1 MMTNCHSILDILR
14 LFDNCCSKTPSNIA
28 LIASTHSIS
37 DTTVEITYAQLDSLV
52 GVLVTQL
59 KTIGVKRGTYVG
71 TVLGRGLPIIALVL
85 ALWRIK
91 AVFVPLSNLAMD
103 RLYISKT
110 IDSIPSLKYIIG
122 MHNQLH
128 EICFGNSFSTSNI
141 NMSDQIDCLS
151 GSELCVAI
159 DTSKTCDQESTYNEA
174 ELAYVIRTSGT
185 TRGEKG
191 GLLVRVPR
199 NTLST
204 NVHEISLRLQLQQ
217 ESSIKRFILIS
228 APTFDPF
235 MIELLLPLT
244 TGSSLVIVP
253 DEFIQTPNLLYNY
266 IIQNRVSYFFGTPS
280 LFLRF
285 SRHQQF
291 NLIMRHT
298 TVSNIIL
305 GGESFPA
312 QLYDLVQDCNTN
324 HVSLWN
330 IYGTTECSVWTSLT
344 QIDLYQPDLLSSI
357 HYVLDYTVMKLQD
370 VEPDIANP
378 TQEDK
383 QYEIYH
389 GGSNRICFVGD
400 ETIPKIMRP
409 TGDLAFQNKST
420 GQISIIGRTNRQVKR
435 SGYRIHLDSISHTI
449 QAVYGVCR
457 CEVVMLKDPT
467 DVDMGIKSIVA
478 CVKIDK
484 TKVEKVLAQIKDHVS
499 SNLPFYARPDK
510 ICILDEY
517 PVTNHGKIDYRRL
530 EICAQDCISQDSNIH
545 NIESNL
551 DLCTMVRSVLEHH
564 FSFKNPDQNVKS
576 NTYFLSEGGTS
587 LTALCASKELTNISV
602 HLQSKESSL
611 QQDILGIILHEQLDI
626 AVVKIADLLARS
638 PSLYPSNCK
647 KRPRS
652 LSHSDNGLNQS
663 LIKTLDTT
671 WDPTAT
677 LCYSWGR
684 ACQIPCISPMYG
696 LAQITL
702 DWTVDFK
709 KCIDASPLVVFLD
722 NTTSNSHTR
731 LAIVGSHSGMLAAVD
746 IDSGVVLWKRD
757 LPDRIESSACLW
769 TGSGHFLDPLHS
781 LVVVGCNNG
790 MVYGVAIIDGQI
802 IKQFKAEEQI
812 KSSPVV
818 DSVTGFILVGSH
830 DHHIYALDFSSHSE
844 QSDLIK
850 SHARLKWKLNLGAAV
865 FSSPTIDTANQCVY
879 ACTLQ
884 GKMARIGMDGQLI
897 WQVYLTDTHKPIFS
911 SPALSPCGDT
921 IVVGC
926 VDGYV
931 YGIAS
936 NSNQIWRIYMNGP
949 VFSSPSI
956 FQIENN
962 CFACI
967 GSHGNKV
974 IIIDMALGECI
985 YSNTTTAPMFS
996 SPSVVA
1002 SGIKNCMQIAISS
1015 IDGRVNIYVV
1025 QKTDSGLLVSRPIQ
1039 MDLPGS
1045 LFSSPVWTNC
1055 HSLLQGS
1062 RSNQFH
1068 HLKIELN

>member
-1 MMTNCHSILDILR
+1 
-14 LFDNCCSKTPSNIA
+14 
-28 LIASTHSIS
+28 
-37 DTTVEITYAQLDSLV
+37 
-52 GVLVTQL
+52 
-59 KTIGVKRGTYVG
+59 
-71 TVLGRGLPIIALVL
+71 
-85 ALWRIK
+85 
-91 AVFVPLSNLAMD
+91 
-103 RLYISKT
+103 
-110 IDSIPSLKYIIG
+110 
-122 MHNQLH
+122 
-128 EICFGNSFSTSNI
+128 
-141 NMSDQIDCLS
+141 MSDQIDCLS

-244 TGSSLVIVP
+244 TGSS
-253 DEFIQTPNLLYNY
+253 
-266 IIQNRVSYFFGTPS
+266 
-280 LFLRF
+280 
-285 SRHQQF
+285 RHQQF

-305 GGESFPA
+305 GGESFPT

-330 IYGTTECSVWTSLT
+330 ICGTTECSVWTSLT

-400 ETIPKIMRP
+400 ETIPKC
-409 TGDLAFQNKST
+409 DLAFQNKST
-420 GQISIIGRTNRQVKR
+420 GQISIIGRINRQVKR

-449 QAVYGVCR
+449 QAVHGVCR

-484 TKVEKVLAQIKDHVS
+484 
-499 SNLPFYARPDK
+499 N
-510 ICILDEY
+510 EY
-517 PVTNHGKIDYRRL
+517 PVTNHGKVDYRRL

-564 FSFKNPDQNVKS
+564 FSFKNPDQNIKS
-576 NTYFLSEGGTS
+576 NTYFLSEGRTS
-587 LTALCASKELTNISV
+587 LTALCASKELTKISV

-611 QQDILGIILHEQLDI
+611 QQWVFNILI
-626 AVVKIADLLARS
+626 
-638 PSLYPSNCK
+638 C
-647 KRPRS
+647 
-652 LSHSDNGLNQS
+652 
-663 LIKTLDTT
+663 
-671 WDPTAT
+671 
-677 LCYSWGR
+677 
-684 ACQIPCISPMYG
+684 
-696 LAQITL
+696 
-702 DWTVDFK
+702 
-709 KCIDASPLVVFLD
+709 
-722 NTTSNSHTR
+722 HTR

-757 LPDRIESSACLW
+757 LPDHIES
-769 TGSGHFLDPLHS
+769 
-781 LVVVGCNNG
+781 CNNG
-790 MVYGVAIIDGQI
+790 MIYGVAIIDGQI

-936 NSNQIWRIYMNGP
+936 NSNQRSTGFQTHSDGFTWIA
-949 VFSSPSI
+949 VLKSSMDKLSFVTAGI
-956 FQIENN
+956 QI
-962 CFACI
+962 
-967 GSHGNKV
+967 
-974 IIIDMALGECI
+974 
-985 YSNTTTAPMFS
+985 
-996 SPSVVA
+996 
-1002 SGIKNCMQIAISS
+1002 
-1015 IDGRVNIYVV
+1015 
-1025 QKTDSGLLVSRPIQ
+1025 
-1039 MDLPGS
+1039 
-1045 LFSSPVWTNC
+1045 
-1055 HSLLQGS
+1055 
-1062 RSNQFH
+1062 NQFH
-1068 HLKIELN
+1068 QQVKLN